1 MSSAVI
7 VFICL
12 VAVVI
17 VAARVIERL
26 RPGPSDEPTS
36 TNSAARPGPAAPVS
50 GSSSSDHGSS
60 HAPPSHGAFDGFTG
74 FDGSSHGSS

>member
-17 VAARVIERL
+17 VAARIIERL
-26 RPGPSDEPTS
+26 RPSVSDEPKS
-36 TNSAARPGPAAPVS
+36 ERSAAGAGHAAPSS
-50 GSSSSDHGSS
+50 GAASSDYVSS
-60 HAPPSHGAFDGFTG
+60 HSPPSHGAFDGFTG